1 MTYTNIPV
9 IAVKDTVVLPFNRI
23 PIFVGREKSKKA
35 LEEALSGEKHVF
47 FTAQKNPK
55 TDNPNFGDIYP
66 VGCVGKILQS
76 IRDDSGGYKILI
88 EGIERA
94 KLNSLSDT
102 GGIWTGNIRP
112 LPLKLTAAPSTD
124 ALFDALVDE
133 FRKYSETAGKIPK
146 EIINDILSLNEPAKI
161 IYLIIGYMPGRV
173 TEKQK
178 LFENSNGSDMMMKL
192 IKMLASEREFM
203 LVKKDIHE
211 KVHGKIQKNQREYF
225 LSEEMKTIEKE
236 LNKNS
241 PNKEHSEYLK
251 KITAAKMPKQ
261 AKKQAIDE
269 LERLSKMMP
278 FSPEATVVR
287 TYIDWMISVPWNKK
301 TTDRMDIDNVQKVLE
316 DEHWGL
322 KKSKERVLE
331 YLAVCQ
337 LNKKI
342 KGPILCFAG
351 PPGTGKTSF
360 ARSIAKAMGRKFVR
374 ISLGGVRDEAEIRG
388 HRRTYIGSMPGK
400 IIQSLRKAGSI
411 NPIFLIDEIDKI
423 GQDFRG
429 DPSSA
434 LLEVLDPEQNNTF
447 SDHYLDTPVDLSD
460 IMFIT
465 TANTTYTVI
474 PALKDR
480 MEIIEFPS
488 YTQPEKMG
496 IASNFL
502 IPKQIKENGLT
513 QQKITFKKDS
523 VESIIDS
530 YTQEAGVRNLE
541 RQIATVLRKTA
552 KKVVQEKLKK
562 PIEIDKKTV
571 RKLLGYE
578 KHMHDEGK
586 KNSIGVVCGLAWT
599 EIGGEVLTVETVL
612 MKGKGGLILTGQ
624 LGDVMKESAQAAVSY
639 LRANAKKLGIPENFM
654 KNNDVHI
661 HVPEGAIPK
670 DGPSAGITIT
680 ISLVSA
686 ILKKPVKKDLAMTG
700 EITLSGRVLP
710 IGGLKEKS
718 LAAFREKIKTII
730 IPDKNK
736 AEVSEF
742 SENVKNGLTIIPV
755 KTIDEVIKI
764 AVVSAKKEKKKT
776 GAAKRG
782 KTGKIKNYI
791 PARA

>member
-1 MTYTNIPV
+1 MIYTDMPV
-9 IAVKDTVVLPFNRI
+9 VAVKDTVILPFNRM

-35 LEEALSGEKHVF
+35 LERALEGDKYLF
-47 FTAQKNPK
+47 FTAQKNPQK
-55 TDNPNFGDIYP
+55 DDPQFGDIYS

-76 IRDDSGGYKILI
+76 IKENSGGYKILI

-94 KLNSLSDT
+94 KLETLSDIE
-102 GGIWTGNIRP
+102 GLWTGNITP
-112 LPLKLTAAPSTD
+112 LPLKLPASPKTD
-124 ALFDALVDE
+124 ALFEALIAE
-133 FRKYSETAGKIPK
+133 FKKYSELAGKIPK
-146 EIINDILSLNEPAKI
+146 EIIDDILSINEPAKI
-161 IYLIIGYMPGRV
+161 IYLIIGYMPGSV
-173 TEKQK
+173 AEKQK
-178 LFENSNGSDMMMKL
+178 LLENSNSGDMVMKL
-192 IKMLASEREFM
+192 IRMLVSEREFM

-211 KVHGKIQKNQREYF
+211 KVHSKIQKNQREYF
-225 LSEEMKTIEKE
+225 LSEEMKTIEEE

-241 PNKEHSEYLK
+241 PNKEYSDYLK
-251 KITAAKMPKQ
+251 KIKEAKMPKQ
-261 AKKQAIDE
+261 AKKQVKEE

-278 FSPEATVVR
+278 FSPESTVVR
-287 TYIDWMISVPWNKK
+287 TYIDWMISMPWNKK
-301 TTDRMDIDNVQKVLE
+301 TTDNMNIDKVQKVLE

-331 YLAVCQ
+331 YLAVCK

-342 KGPILCFAG
+342 KGPILCFTG

-360 ARSIAKAMGRKFVR
+360 ARSIAQAMGREFVR

-400 IIQSLRKAGSI
+400 IIQSLRKAGSK
-411 NPIFLIDEIDKI
+411 NPVFLIDEIDKI

-434 LLEVLDPEQNNTF
+434 LLEVLDPEQNNSF
-447 SDHYLDTPVDLSD
+447 SDHYLDTPFDLSD

-465 TANTTYTVI
+465 TANTTYTII

-488 YTQPEKMG
+488 YTQPEKIG
-496 IASNFL
+496 IAENFL
-502 IPKQIKENGLT
+502 IPKQIRENGLT
-513 QQKITFKKDS
+513 NYKITFTEQA
-523 VESIIDS
+523 VEYIMDS

-552 KKVVQEKLKK
+552 KKIVQKKLKS
-562 PIEIDKKTV
+562 PVHIDKKIV
-571 RKLLGYE
+571 RELLGYE
-578 KHMHDEGK
+578 KYRHDEGK
-586 KNSIGVVCGLAWT
+586 VNSIGVVCGLAWT
-599 EIGGEVLTVETVL
+599 EVGGEVLSVETVL
-612 MKGKGGLILTGQ
+612 MKGKGNLILTGQ

-654 KNNDVHI
+654 KNSDIHI

-670 DGPSAGITIT
+670 DGPSAGITIA

-686 ILKKPVKKDLAMTG
+686 ILKKPVRKDLAMTG

-710 IGGLKEKS
+710 IGGLKEKA
-718 LAAFREKIKTII
+718 LAAFREKIKTVV
-730 IPDKNK
+730 IPDKNS
-736 AEVSEF
+736 AEIEEF
-742 SENVKNGLTIIPV
+742 SDNVKKGLEIISV

-764 AVVSAKKEKKKT
+764 AIEDNKRPKKKR
-776 GAAKRG
+776 AEAKAQG
-782 KTGKIKNYI
+782 EGKIKTFV

>member
-1 MTYTNIPV
+1 MIYTDIPV
-9 IAVKDTVVLPFNRI
+9 IAVKDTVILPFNRM

-35 LEEALSGEKHVF
+35 LEKAMEGDKYIF

-55 TDNPNFGDIYP
+55 KDDPQFADIYS

-76 IRDDSGGYKILI
+76 IKDNSGGYKILI

-94 KLNSLSDT
+94 TLESLSDSD
-102 GGIWTGNIRP
+102 GPWTGNITA
-112 LPLKLTAAPSTD
+112 LPLKLPVSPKTN
-124 ALFDALVDE
+124 ALFEALIGE
-133 FRKYSETAGKIPK
+133 FKKYSELAGKIPK
-146 EIINDILSLNEPAKI
+146 EIIDDILSINEPAKI
-161 IYLIIGYMPGRV
+161 IYLIIGYMPVRLA
-173 TEKQK
+173 EKQK
-178 LFENSNGSDMMMKL
+178 LLENNNPGDLVMKL
-192 IKMLASEREFM
+192 IKMLVSEREFM

-211 KVHGKIQKNQREYF
+211 KVHSKIQKNQREYF
-225 LSEEMKTIEKE
+225 LSEEMKTIEQE

-241 PNKEHSEYLK
+241 PNKEYADYLK
-251 KITAAKMPKQ
+251 KIKEAGMPGA
-261 AKKQAIDE
+261 AKKQVEEE
-269 LERLSKMMP
+269 LDRLSKMMP
-278 FSPEATVVR
+278 YSPESTVVR
-287 TYIDWMISVPWNKK
+287 TYIDWMISMPWNKK
-301 TTDRMDIDNVQKVLE
+301 TTDNMSIDNVQKVLE
-316 DEHWGL
+316 AEHWGL

-331 YLAVCQ
+331 YLAVCK

-342 KGPILCFAG
+342 KGPILCFTG

-360 ARSIAKAMGRKFVR
+360 ARSIARSMEREFVR

-400 IIQSLRKAGSI
+400 IIQSLRKAGSK
-411 NPIFLIDEIDKI
+411 NPVFLIDEIDKI

-434 LLEVLDPEQNNTF
+434 LLEVLDPEQNNSF
-447 SDHYLDTPVDLSD
+447 SDHYLDTPFDLSD

-465 TANTTYTVI
+465 TANTTYTII

-496 IASNFL
+496 IAKNFL

-513 QQKITFKKDS
+513 NYKISFTDS
-523 VESIIDS
+523 AVEYLIDS

-552 KKVVQEKLKK
+552 RKLVQKKLKSPVK
-562 PIEIDKKTV
+562 IDHQIV
-571 RKLLGYE
+571 RELLGYE
-578 KHMHDEGK
+578 KHRHDEGK
-586 KNSIGVVCGLAWT
+586 VNSVGIVCGLAWT
-599 EIGGEVLTVETVL
+599 EVGGEVISVETVL
-612 MKGKGGLILTGQ
+612 MKGKGNLILTGQ
-624 LGDVMKESAQAAVSY
+624 LGEIMKESAQAAVSY

-654 KNNDVHI
+654 KNSDVHI

-670 DGPSAGITIT
+670 DGPSAGITIA

-686 ILKKPVKKDLAMTG
+686 ILKQPVRKDLAMTG

-710 IGGLKEKS
+710 IGGLKEKA

-736 AEVSEF
+736 AEVEEF
-742 SENVKNGLTIIPV
+742 SDNVKKGLDIIAV
-755 KTIDEVIKI
+755 KTIDEVIKAAI
-764 AVVSAKKEKKKT
+764 DRPARPKKKAEPEST
-776 GAAKRG
+776 GPEKVKASAH
-782 KTGKIKNYI
+782 
-791 PARA
+791 ARA